1 MQTGT
6 AGVAYLFKKKFSM
19 IKKIAIALAVIGI
32 IFYSL
37 NDTKLDISTYS
48 AQINKARKEKNS
60 SFRMSENSPLA
71 TPDKAKFD
79 SLKYYSPDLAF
90 VINASVSRNEKPD
103 TVALQMTDNRTEK
116 YLNWGKA
123 NFEIEKNPQQ
133 LTIYLKATGT
143 DSTLFIPFTDL
154 TNGRETYGGGRY
166 LDAPIPKLNVAE
178 LKLDFNTAYNPFC
191 AYNNA
196 YSCPVPPADNRLKIG
211 IPAGEKSYH
220 E

>member
-1 MQTGT
+1 MPPDVR
-6 AGVAYLFKKKFSM
+6 GVAYLFKKNSHM
-19 IKKIAIALAVIGI
+19 IKKIAIAIAIIGI

-48 AQINKARKEKNS
+48 AQINKARKAKNQ
-60 SFRMSENSPLA
+60 SFRQAAESPIPA
-71 TPDKAKFD
+71 AQKAKFD
-79 SLKYYSPDLAF
+79 SLKYYPADLAF
-90 VINASVSRNEKPD
+90 VINATIIRNEKPD
-103 TVALQMTDNRTEK
+103 TISMQMSDNRTEK

-123 NFEIEKNPQQ
+123 QFTLDKTSHQ
-133 LTIYLKATGT
+133 LGIYLKATGK

-166 LDAPIPKLNVAE
+166 LDAPLPKLNVAE

-191 AYNNA
+191 AYNND
-196 YSCPVPPADNRLKIG
+196 YSCPVPPADNRLQVA

>member
-1 MQTGT
+1 M
-6 AGVAYLFKKKFSM
+6 L
-19 IKKIAIALAVIGI
+19 KKIAIVVAVIGI

-37 NDTKLDISTYS
+37 NDTKLDISTYA
-48 AQINKARKEKNS
+48 AQLNKARKEKNK
-60 SFRMSENSPLA
+60 SFRQGENSPLIP
-71 TPDKAKFD
+71 TEKASFD
-79 SLKYYSPDLAF
+79 SLKYYPASLDF
-90 VINASVSRNEKPD
+90 VINATVARNETPD
-103 TVALQMTDNRTEK
+103 TVTMQMSDNRTEK

-123 NFEIEKNPQQ
+123 NFTIDKAAQQ
-133 LTIYLKATGT
+133 LTLYLKATGT

-178 LKLDFNTAYNPFC
+178 LKLDFNAAYNPFC

-211 IPAGEKSYH
+211 IPAGEKSYRK
-220 E
+220 

>member
-1 MQTGT
+1 MPPGVPE
-6 AGVAYLFKKKFSM
+6 VAYLFKKKLRM
-19 IKKIAIALAVIGI
+19 IKKIAIAVAILGI
-32 IFYSL
+32 IFYTLS
-37 NDTKLDISTYS
+37 DTKLDISRYA
-48 AQINKARKEKNS
+48 AQLNKARKEKNK
-60 SFRMSENSPLA
+60 SFRQAENSPLA
-71 TPDKAKFD
+71 TPEKAKFD
-79 SLKYYSPDLAF
+79 SLNYYPADLAF

-103 TVALQMTDNRTEK
+103 TITMQMSNNRTEK
-116 YLNWGKA
+116 YLNWGQAK
-123 NFEIEKNPQQ
+123 FDIEKNPQQ

-191 AYNNA
+191 AYNNEF
-196 YSCPVPPADNRLKIG
+196 SCPVPPADNRLKIG